1 MQSGSITLN
10 GVSEAQAHKLL
21 KIKEKNEGQY
31 FFSVSLA
38 EPAQRDSS
46 GAPVYNGVT
55 LSWRS
60 APTLKFI
67 LSLVESLLD

>member
-10 GVSEAQAHKLL
+10 GVTEAQANKLL

-31 FFSVSLA
+31 VFSLSLA
-38 EPAQRDSS
+38 QPTQRDSY

-67 LSLVESLLD
+67 LSLVESLFD

>member
-10 GVSEAQAHKLL
+10 GVTEEQANRLL

-31 FFSVSLA
+31 FFSLSLA
-38 EPAQRDSS
+38 QPTQRDPR